1 MLSNT
6 KGNSF
11 ADPELALDLGDEFLD
26 EEVLG
31 DESIE
36 AVEDTDLEEG
46 LGELGA
52 HKGRRRRRRK
62 SRARRLRRMGG
73 KKHRRRRRKHAAKV
87 TRKGGRRRRRRSR
100 KALKVQITEAPK
112 RKRRRRKHARRAR
125 RMAGVHGLYGM
136 EDFDGEEI
144 GTLGAGRKRR
154 RKHRKMSKAS
164 AKRKG
169 KRRRKGARRAH
180 RYSAGL
186 GSLANMSGNLG
197 DAEVK
202 ASMPVFGVLEYLGT
216 GTGLEALGGVTLSAF
231 VTGAVNLGVMQKLF
245 KLDAAAAAKPMATLG
260 TALISGVIMWEL
272 GRILNSGNIAK
283 YGAFYAF
290 GKAIDQLLIKP
301 QVVDKLF
308 PAMSGYGLGQARIP
322 DQDTLVGWGLGQERI
337 PDTSTSFGQ
346 VLFPNIKR
354 ENYAINPLSGM
365 GQERIPDNA
374 NAFSGL
380 GQERIP
386 DNANAFAGMEKVVT
400 EEELLGEFGQEEG
413 GSAEGDSAVF

>member
-1 MLSNT
+1 MLTNL

-11 ADPELALDLGDEFLD
+11 TNPEFALDLGDELLD

-36 AVEDTDLEEG
+36 MVDEDEDG

-62 SRARRLRRMGG
+62 GARRLRRMGG
-73 KKHRRRRRKHAAKV
+73 KKHRRRRKKHAVAKA
-87 TRKGGRRRRRRSR
+87 GRRRRRRSR
-100 KALKVQITEAPK
+100 KALKVAITEAPK
-112 RKRRRRKHARRAR
+112 RKRRRSRKARRHGR
-125 RMAGVHGLYGM
+125 RHAGVHGLYGI
-136 EDFDGEEI
+136 EGDSFGDEI

-154 RKHRKMSKAS
+154 RKHSKVS
-164 AKRKG
+164 KSSKRKG
-169 KRRRKGARRAH
+169 KRRRKHARRA
-180 RYSAGL
+180 RRMSGL

-216 GTGLEALGGVTLSAF
+216 GTGLEALGGVTLAAF
-231 VTGAVNLGVMQKLF
+231 VSGAVDYGVMTKLIGT
-245 KLDAAAAAKPMATLG
+245 DATKPMAQIG
-260 TALISGVIMWEL
+260 TALISGIVMWEL
-272 GRILNSGNIAK
+272 GRIMNSGNIAK

-290 GKAIDQLLIKP
+290 GKAIDNLLIKP

-308 PAMSGYGLGQARIP
+308 HVGMSGYGLGQARIP

-354 ENYAINPLSGM
+354 DNYAINPLSGM

-374 NAFSGL
+374 NAFNGM

-400 EEELLGEFGQEEG
+400 EEELLGDMGQEESSG
-413 GSAEGDSAVF
+413 AEGDSAVF